1 MFSRKAL
8 FYYYMDCM
16 TCLIYI
22 LNVCTFLCY
31 QRQTLFY
38 FCFSNLNSQFYIS
51 LRLKCHGSLFSGMA
65 DTSSN
70 IFTISNYID
79 VSPCSSQTDKS
90 SVNNF
95 CEIIQLNS
103 PVSPNNE
110 SGSTSQ
116 IRLKRPH
123 SSLGILPSKSV
134 FQSSKSYIYPSKS
147 DKNSSKS
154 DIHPSK
160 SDIHPSVPVT
170 APSTSNIRKSACF
183 SDKTDSFLDVVEDVE
198 DPRIILDYPASTTL
212 PTSLDLASFSFSV
225 HNENKFSSNVIKK
238 ALNRKEKK
246 HLYTVSNSARNSKV
260 APQNE
265 NPPTRTEKNEATYLE
280 SENVRGRSLED
291 PKKAVG
297 DHSESDPEDLEYVE
311 CL

>member
-1 MFSRKAL
+1 MFN
-8 FYYYMDCM
+8 
-16 TCLIYI
+16 IYFKRLYI
-22 LNVCTFLCY
+22 FVY
-31 QRQTLFY
+31 QRQTLFD
-38 FCFSNLNSQFYIS
+38 FCFPNLNSQFYIS
-51 LRLKCHGSLFSGMA
+51 LRLNCHGSLFSGMA

-70 IFTISNYID
+70 IFTISNY
-79 VSPCSSQTDKS
+79 VSPCSSQTDES
-90 SVNNF
+90 SLNNF
-95 CEIIQLNS
+95 CEIIQLKSLIQLNN
-103 PVSPNNE
+103 PVSPDNE

-123 SSLGILPSKSV
+123 SSLGIIPSKSV
-134 FQSSKSYIYPSKS
+134 FQSSKSYIHPSKS

-154 DIHPSK
+154 DIHPSKSCIHPSK

-183 SDKTDSFLDVVEDVE
+183 SDKTDSFLDVVEYVE
-198 DPRIILDYPASTTL
+198 DPRIILNYPASTTL

-260 APQNE
+260 VPQHE
-265 NPPTRTEKNEATYLE
+265 NPRTRTEKNVATYLE
-280 SENVRGRSLED
+280 SENVPGCSLED
-291 PKKAVG
+291 PKKAIG

>member
-1 MFSRKAL
+1 
-8 FYYYMDCM
+8 
-16 TCLIYI
+16 
-22 LNVCTFLCY
+22 
-31 QRQTLFY
+31 
-38 FCFSNLNSQFYIS
+38 
-51 LRLKCHGSLFSGMA
+51 MA

-70 IFTISNYID
+70 IFTISNY
-79 VSPCSSQTDKS
+79 VSPCSSQTDES
-90 SVNNF
+90 SLNNF
-95 CEIIQLNS
+95 CEIIQLNNPLS
-103 PVSPNNE
+103 PDNE
-110 SGSTSQ
+110 SCSTSQ

-123 SSLGILPSKSV
+123 SSLGILPLKSV
-134 FQSSKSYIYPSKS
+134 FQSSKSYIHPSKS
-147 DKNSSKS
+147 DKNS
-154 DIHPSK
+154 SK

-170 APSTSNIRKSACF
+170 APSTSNIRKSARV

-198 DPRIILDYPASTTL
+198 DPRIILDYPPSTTL

-260 APQNE
+260 VPQNE

-280 SENVRGRSLED
+280 SENVPRNSLED
-291 PKKAVG
+291 PKKAVE